1 MKKIFILLLIIFVI
15 GYSEESI
22 KNISNTKNSSTL
34 NKSRYVEKSS
44 LIKLDS
50 LDILKNTTT
59 KIVYFGRDTCPIC
72 QIYKPILEEI
82 VNEVDTKVY
91 YFDTDYWR
99 AKNEFNDILEYYN
112 IDGIPNLIHIN
123 EDGSF
128 IKQELSE
135 KSKKYD
141 NEELLKKEIKKFI
154 IEYKEN

>member
-82 VNEVDTKVY
+82 LTHS
-91 YFDTDYWR
+91 
-99 AKNEFNDILEYYN
+99 
-112 IDGIPNLIHIN
+112 P
-123 EDGSF
+123 
-128 IKQELSE
+128 
-135 KSKKYD
+135 
-141 NEELLKKEIKKFI
+141 
-154 IEYKEN
+154 